1 MNKSPVFSCL
11 FLLALAMS
19 AYAESDYQLGP
30 DSLPQEG
37 VPKGKL
43 TQYEWKST
51 IFADTVRDYWIYIP
65 AQYKADTPT
74 AVMVFQDGGG
84 FVGEKG
90 SYRAPTVL
98 DNLIHKKEIPPMIG
112 IFINPG
118 DKPKDGK
125 RNAKPSNRS
134 FEYDTLSNQYARFIL
149 EEILPEVGKTLNLT
163 TDPEQRAICGNS
175 SGGICAFTVAWEYP
189 DQFRKVLS
197 HIGSYTNI
205 ASGPSLKEGGHNY
218 PALIRKTP
226 PKPLRVFLQDGSS
239 DLDNSHGNWYLANLQ
254 MEAALKFA
262 KYDYKTVW
270 GDGGHNGKHGG
281 SIFPDSMR
289 WLWRAK

>member
-1 MNKSPVFSCL
+1 MRIIISSIIIIIL
-11 FLLALAMS
+11 S
-19 AYAESDYQLGP
+19 ANLYAESNYQLGP
-30 DSLPQEG
+30 DSLPQDG
-37 VPKGKL
+37 VPKGTI
-43 TQYEWKST
+43 TQHEWKST
-51 IFADTVRDYWIYIP
+51 IFSDTVRDYWIYIP
-65 AQYKADTPT
+65 AQYKPDTPT
-74 AVMVFQDGGG
+74 AVMVFQDGGV
-84 FVGEKG
+84 FVSEKG
-90 SYRAPTVL
+90 SYRAPTVM
-98 DNLIHKKEIPPMIG
+98 DNLIHKNEIPPMIG

-134 FEYDTLSNQYARFIL
+134 VEYDTLSNQYARFIV

-163 TDPEQRAICGNS
+163 TDPDQRAICGNS
-175 SGGICAFTVAWEYP
+175 SGGICAFTVAWERP

-197 HIGSYTNI
+197 NIGSFTNI
-205 ASGPSLKEGGHNY
+205 AAGPTLKEGGHNY

-226 PKPLRVFLQDGSS
+226 AKPLRVFLQDGSG
-239 DLDNSHGNWYLANLQ
+239 DLDNAHGNWYLANLQ

-262 KYDYKTVW
+262 KYDYKAVW
-270 GDGGHNGKHGG
+270 GDGGHSGKHGG